1 MQLLPYHIF
10 LLLYYGLLDGFDIQ
24 RSKQFCDSL
33 WFKWKHISKED
44 ADSSADFSLSIASEL
59 YEELTCD
66 NITYVLL
73 GEAYEKLDIREI
85 KYGTYNFSAE
95 IRKSHRITYF

>member
-59 YEELTCD
+59 YEEPTCD
-66 NITYVLL
+66 NITYVLCML
-73 GEAYEKLDIREI
+73 VCFNYRMYVSFCQENFI
-85 KYGTYNFSAE
+85 KNGA
-95 IRKSHRITYF
+95 